1 MIGLKRRIELVERT
15 RGPKGRLIVVRAN
28 SPMESNEAM
37 AAHGIER
44 RPDDT
49 VVKLHRAVVELLGVI
64 GVHDEGPEAFLAS
77 IDGKSL
83 PLVREAA

>member
-1 MIGLKRRIELVERT
+1 MIGMKRRIELVERT
-15 RGPKGRLIVVRAN
+15 RGPKGRLIVVCAN

-49 VVKLHRAVVELLGVI
+49 VVKLHRGVVEQPGVV
-64 GVHDEGPEAFLAS
+64 GVHDEGPEAFFAS
-77 IDGKSL
+77 IDGRSL
-83 PLVREAA
+83 QLVREAA